1 MAKKIVTQDSLIT
14 QLDEIRQLAMAE
26 KQTAAAIA
34 AVMGVPKICGLIVD
48 KKEVSNNYDQ
58 YAAMTKEELIAFL
71 KGKPNAVDKIH

>member
-1 MAKKIVTQDSLIT
+1 
-14 QLDEIRQLAMAE
+14 
-26 KQTAAAIA
+26 
-34 AVMGVPKICGLIVD
+34 MGVAKICGLIVD